1 MPRTKTLLLLQP
13 PPLLPLP
20 PPALLLT
27 WPLLLLLLLLV
38 LLLLLL
44 LVTGVAA
51 AIAAITFCYFFWQ
64 FLPQVLPWLFQF
76 IVRFYESTVIKNF
89 LNICLKMSWD
99 TIVSVEWFLR
109 DGKPRYCDLILSR
122 VILVIGYWDT
132 FSGHVAIYLC
142 LVPRLRMCGTIP
154 RTLKT
159 QRYVFHVSQKHSR
172 N

>member
-1 MPRTKTLLLLQP
+1 M
-13 PPLLPLP
+13 
-20 PPALLLT
+20 AI
-27 WPLLLLLLLLV
+27 
-38 LLLLLL
+38 
-44 LVTGVAA
+44 VTAA
-51 AIAAITFCYFFWQ
+51 AATSSTTTTITTGDWCCCCYCCYYFLLFFWQ
-64 FLPQVLPWLFQF
+64 FLPQVLPWLLQF

-132 FSGHVAIYLC
+132 FSGHVVC